1 MSLIQF
7 CKFAA
12 LFLPS
17 LLFALPGAVLDGPSW
32 FWNNYILYNTDP
44 ITVHQNADDDSV
56 VVFVHGRN
64 GHDSSFYGT
73 INGLKK
79 LGVNKTLVTV
89 YLGPT
94 GKTSVVEDT
103 NTLCNSLKQIG
114 AKKVILVGLSK
125 GGLTVSN
132 YVATYGTT
140 NVSAVITISSPLSG
154 TLTASYLMKP
164 IEWVLGPHI
173 ARTELGYQSDFT
185 IDLEERLP
193 ADIPFFHVVP
203 TWDHLVIPTSSASIK
218 GPNHTS
224 RVFDEKYYNHLNIQ
238 SSPRVLKWI
247 SEIIAVH

>member
-1 MSLIQF
+1 MSFVQF
-7 CKFAA
+7 CQFIV
-12 LFLPS
+12 LFLLS
-17 LLFALPGAVLDGPSW
+17 VLLAVPGCVIGGPSW
-32 FWNNYILYNTDP
+32 FWNNYISYSTDP
-44 ITVHQNADDDSV
+44 ITTHQKSDDNSV

-64 GHDSSFYGT
+64 GHDSSFYDT
-73 INGLKK
+73 IKGLKK
-79 LGVNKTLVTV
+79 LGVNKTLITV

-103 NTLCNSLKQIG
+103 NTLYNLIKQIG

-132 YVATYGTT
+132 YVATYGTA
-140 NVSAVITISSPLSG
+140 NVSAVITISSPLGG

-164 IEWVLGPHI
+164 IEWICGQHI

-203 TWDHLVIPTSSASIK
+203 TWDHLVIPVSSASIK
-218 GPNHTS
+218 GPNHIS
-224 RVFDEKYYNHLNIQ
+224 RVFDEKYYSHLNIQ

-247 SEIIAVH
+247 AELINTY